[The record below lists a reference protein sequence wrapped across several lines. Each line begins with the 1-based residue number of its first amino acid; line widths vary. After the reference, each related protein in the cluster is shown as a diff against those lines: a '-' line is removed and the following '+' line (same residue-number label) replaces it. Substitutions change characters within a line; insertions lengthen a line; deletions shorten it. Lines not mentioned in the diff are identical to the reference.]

1 MKACCVPYR
10 KCLILQ
16 NPQLMARTAP
26 CRVDL
31 DGQSL
36 SCVWWSAEE
45 LSCLGLWMLTNKT
58 SLFSTGTSYSEN
70 DSGCSSSPCENG
82 GSCKDLEV
90 GYQCACPVEPVAYM
104 GKNCELL
111 YDACVKHAC
120 PAPRI
125 CNRTPGLLEYEC
137 ICEPGFTGVD
147 CNININ
153 ECESNPCKDPGFECV
168 DGVNGYICKCQT
180 GLSGEGCQTES
191 SVCSSH
197 PCLNN
202 GTCVEGPGDYT
213 CICQPGFGGANC
225 RDDIDE
231 CASSPCQN
239 GAICREGLNEYS
251 CFCVPGFQGHNCDID
266 INECASRPCQNNGTC
281 LNEMDHYVCKCV
293 PGYTGTFH
301 VVWVVGLRLAVPAV
315 PHFACSSC
323 VLRC

>member
-1 MKACCVPYR
+1 
-10 KCLILQ
+10 
-16 NPQLMARTAP
+16 
-26 CRVDL
+26 
-31 DGQSL
+31 
-36 SCVWWSAEE
+36 
-45 LSCLGLWMLTNKT
+45 MLTNKT

-90 GYQCACPVEPVAYM
+90 GYQCTCPMEPVAYM

-111 YDACVKHAC
+111 YDACIKHGC
-120 PAPRI
+120 PAHEI
-125 CNRTPGLLEYEC
+125 CNRTAGLLEYEC
-137 ICEPGFTGVD
+137 ICMPGFTGVD

-153 ECESNPCKDPGFECV
+153 GCESNPCNHPGFECV
-168 DGVNGYICKCQT
+168 DGVNGYTCRCQT

-191 SVCSSH
+191 SMCSSH

-213 CICQPGFGGANC
+213 CICQPGFSGANC
-225 RDDIDE
+225 REDIDE

-293 PGYTGTFH
+293 PGYTGTSRAPALSAWLGYVSLFLQFH
-301 VVWVVGLRLAVPAV
+301 TLPVLACLAVLVAVLKSCCFTAMRLNLLHNWYFWSIWHCVNNGVGLVVAA
-315 PHFACSSC
+315 SGQ
-323 VLRC
+323 